1 MIGAMSS
8 CLRTVGLKSPGCT
21 ELYISATPEP
31 GDSGSQAEQVFA
43 AVAGVLRDSDARIV
57 YERVFVAPGGA
68 DAVAEAR
75 STAYG
80 NLDDGVRP
88 AMLAVGTG
96 QGGPIPGVQVHA
108 VAGGNAPE
116 PIELGGSA
124 GGRIVRCDDFDFL
137 AVSGLSAPDAGDA
150 TDQAKAI
157 LEKAQAAVEAAGG
170 NMLSIAR
177 TWMWLGDILD
187 WYDQFNDVR
196 NEFFRDCG
204 LLGAGI
210 DERLPASTGVGVG
223 PALGGACCMDLVATI
238 DKNPRG
244 SQFLLEG
251 GNQGSAFSYGS
262 AFSRAARARTPAGQT
277 VYVSGTASIDADGR
291 TTHVGDI
298 AAQLKATI
306 KNVRAVLAD
315 MNCRDQD
322 VTQSVVYCMTPEFEQ
337 VFHEQFGDLPWPRTV
352 VISDICRRDLLAEIE
367 AVACP
372 GATTA

>member
-1 MIGAMSS
+1 MMSS
-8 CLRTVGLKSPGCT
+8 LQTLSLKSPECT
-21 ELYISATPEP
+21 EFYLTASAGA
-31 GDSGSQAEQVFA
+31 GDAANQADELFA
-43 AVAGVLRDSDARIV
+43 AVAEALRSHDARIV
-57 YERVFVAPGGA
+57 YERVFVTPAAAG
-68 DAVAEAR
+68 AVAPAR
-75 STAYG
+75 AAAYG
-80 NLDDGVRP
+80 ELDDGVAP
-88 AMLAVGTG
+88 ALLGVSPGA
-96 QGGPIPGVQVHA
+96 GGPIPGVQVHA

-116 PIELGGSA
+116 PIELAGSA

-137 AVSGLSAPDAGDA
+137 AVSGLSAPEAGDA
-150 TDQAKAI
+150 ASQTKAM

-177 TWMWLGDILD
+177 TWMWLHDILD

-196 NEFFRDCG
+196 NEFFQTCG
-204 LLGAGI
+204 LLGAGA

-238 DKNPRG
+238 DKNRKG

-298 AAQLKATI
+298 EAQLKASI
-306 KNVRAVLAD
+306 ENVRAVLAD
-315 MNCRDQD
+315 MGCRDED
-322 VTQSVVYCMTPEFEQ
+322 VTQAVVYCMTPDFEQ
-337 VFHEQFGDLPWPRTV
+337 VFHKQFGDLPWPRTV
-352 VISDICRRDLLAEIE
+352 VVSDICRRDLLAEIE
-367 AVACP
+367 AAACP
-372 GATTA
+372 GATGV